1 MPSGPPSWAPTG
13 CGGAYPA
20 ELVDQ
25 SGAVCEA
32 EDVDSHAGGITIE
45 LAILGDVVFVV
56 AVDEDEVAGTR
67 SG

>member
-1 MPSGPPSWAPTG
+1 
-13 CGGAYPA
+13 
-20 ELVDQ
+20 
-25 SGAVCEA
+25 VCEA

-45 LAILGDVVFVV
+45 LAILGDVVFAV